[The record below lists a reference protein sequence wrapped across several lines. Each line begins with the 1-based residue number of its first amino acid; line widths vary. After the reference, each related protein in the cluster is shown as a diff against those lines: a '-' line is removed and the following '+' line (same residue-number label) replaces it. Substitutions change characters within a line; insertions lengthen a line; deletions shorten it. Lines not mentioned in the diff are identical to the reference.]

1 MPDARRTHGLACKN
15 KKAHEQGHHRYA
27 EARRHSLRDGFNTYS
42 TLFPAIGLFVTVIG
56 AMRKHRRQLDASV
69 EASSARFPK
78 FVHPRGI
85 FPRELRKGKGTSK
98 FKIPVPLT
106 I

>member
-15 KKAHEQGHHRYA
+15 KKAHEQSHHRYIPCGMA
-27 EARRHSLRDGFNTYS
+27 STTYS

-85 FPRELRKGKGTSK
+85 FPRELRKEKGTSK

>member
-15 KKAHEQGHHRYA
+15 KKAHEQSHHRYIPCA
-27 EARRHSLRDGFNTYS
+27 MASTTYS

-85 FPRELRKGKGTSK
+85 FPRELRKEKGTSK